1 MSNAAIWYEVIDNFD
16 IITDSKFYNV
26 LTPDTQNIKDAF
38 SSGGKRIKSVSGEA
52 PNILGFEKPKG
63 NKIYGTPYETLKNIS
78 LENCSKNCIED
89 QNCKTI
95 EVELPN
101 NNLNINSVSCSKYN
115 SADNYTDSRG
125 KIYRNWKY
133 QGFSNDKTKTILK
146 DYELLLISNR
156 PTTICDGKLNK
167 INKGKVNADKCKNEC
182 LIDPSCVS
190 FDISNS
196 DKRGNFDCNIYT
208 GDSNNLKAKFDK
220 NSDGCYKK
228 TTPTKQLSKRMYTK
242 NNWGI
247 FKGKS
252 GIQNTNWNSGSYI
265 LTNDINYAAQV
276 TKSSN
281 ENDNGYNI
289 APNNNDLVSIII
301 DIGNWNFDSIDI
313 YIKFAYNYSNVK
325 LIPPILPFMLSKYK
339 IDKEGDKSILNG
351 TDGILNNFP
360 IVSIG
365 THDIWTSPPTD
376 FNLSTK
382 LPPYNIGLAYVNCHN
397 INDALKFKDQNG
409 NIKDGMY
416 PLSII
421 KKHIKSNYNLTTTI
435 YSELPAEP
443 GRSRIFKL
451 TIDNKNIA
459 DKKRYIVISHFKTLK
474 SSLIDVIFN

>member
-167 INKGKVNADKCKNEC
+167 INKGKVNANKCKNEC

-252 GIQNTNWNSGSYI
+252 GIQNT
-265 LTNDINYAAQV
+265 
-276 TKSSN
+276 
-281 ENDNGYNI
+281 
-289 APNNNDLVSIII
+289 
-301 DIGNWNFDSIDI
+301 NWNFDSIDI

-443 GRSRIFKL
+443 SRIFKL